1 MTAKSEERLL
11 SLWQAH
17 RQLELSRQGESQ
29 VDLLLSTMTANAQ
42 LNNVPVI
49 TGGQGES
56 ELKKFYSQYFLPG
69 LPTDL
74 EITPVFQAAG
84 DNDRVVDEFILNFTH
99 DVAMEWLLPGVEPTG
114 KQVKLPIVTVAQ
126 FEADKIASQRS
137 YWDQATVLVQIGL
150 LEWCHGSVKRIDL
163 AGPRKTLGHTRF

>member
-56 ELKKFYSQYFLPG
+56 ELKKFYSH
-69 LPTDL
+69 
-74 EITPVFQAAG
+74 V
-84 DNDRVVDEFILNFTH
+84 
-99 DVAMEWLLPGVEPTG
+99 
-114 KQVKLPIVTVAQ
+114 
-126 FEADKIASQRS
+126 
-137 YWDQATVLVQIGL
+137 
-150 LEWCHGSVKRIDL
+150 SV
-163 AGPRKTLGHTRF
+163 GT